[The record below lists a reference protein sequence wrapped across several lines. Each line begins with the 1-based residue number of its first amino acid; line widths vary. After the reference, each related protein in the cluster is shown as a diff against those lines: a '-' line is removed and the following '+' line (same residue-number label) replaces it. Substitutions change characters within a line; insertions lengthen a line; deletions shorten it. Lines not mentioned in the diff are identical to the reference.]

1 MKLKLYYLIGFFLI
15 QIVVTAQQ
23 GTHLNFDGVD
33 NDIILPA
40 NIGNALTNGAEL
52 TIEYWFKGTNVQS
65 AVRIL
70 GCDGFII
77 AGWRDSN
84 NPFFLVSKLA
94 FIRKAH
100 K

>member
-15 QIVVTAQQ
+15 QIAAFAQH
-23 GTHLNFDGVD
+23 GTHLNFNGVN
-33 NDIILPA
+33 NDIVLPA
-40 NIGNALTNGAEL
+40 NIGNALINGTEL
-52 TIEYWFKGTNVQS
+52 TIEYWFKGTNAQS

-94 FIRKAH
+94 FIGKAH